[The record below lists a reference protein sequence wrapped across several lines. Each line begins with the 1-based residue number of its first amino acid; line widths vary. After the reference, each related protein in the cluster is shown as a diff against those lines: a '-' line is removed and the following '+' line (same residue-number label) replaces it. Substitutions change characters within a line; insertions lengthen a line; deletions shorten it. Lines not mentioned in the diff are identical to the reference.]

1 MGVAVVREEQCSARL
16 YDEGGS
22 QQGCRRL
29 CTQPRSCSKGI
40 LEAEGEFHC
49 NIVGVVGESQ
59 TAWYPGIFI
68 TDLGPRSV
76 GTLDHGYVRNVPLP
90 RAPLRQSPVQ
100 VTCNMQVSH
109 DNPITSYSE
118 VPRIPM
124 WRDLSRSLFSL
135 SRTMILPFAPV
146 WLM

>member
-1 MGVAVVREEQCSARL
+1 MSTHLPSL
-16 YDEGGS
+16 YHDYAWLLLSHLALEGLVIS
-22 QQGCRRL
+22 
-29 CTQPRSCSKGI
+29 
-40 LEAEGEFHC
+40 
-49 NIVGVVGESQ
+49 NIKWLNDACAAG
-59 TAWYPGIFI
+59 
-68 TDLGPRSV
+68 V

-118 VPRIPM
+118 VTRIPTR
-124 WRDLSRSLFSL
+124 RDLSRSITSL
-135 SRTMILPFAPV
+135 SRTKILPIAPV

>member
-49 NIVGVVGESQ
+49 NIVGVVGEPDVIPSSS
-59 TAWYPGIFI
+59 AFDGASA
-68 TDLGPRSV
+68 LRSRNIQS
-76 GTLDHGYVRNVPLP
+76 VR
-90 RAPLRQSPVQ
+90 
-100 VTCNMQVSH
+100 
-109 DNPITSYSE
+109 
-118 VPRIPM
+118 
-124 WRDLSRSLFSL
+124 
-135 SRTMILPFAPV
+135 
-146 WLM
+146 